1 MLWKTA
7 TSFLRYCIETLL
19 LFWRSSN
26 KLKNNMEVY
35 TNAMLVKELIT
46 NQTEIGVC
54 PLNQHVPE
62 SKEVDLFLF
71 DDHL

>member
-1 MLWKTA
+1 
-7 TSFLRYCIETLL
+7 
-19 LFWRSSN
+19 
-26 KLKNNMEVY
+26 MEVY

-71 DDHL
+71 DDHLLQFMHLLVMPALINRIMEKT